1 MRPRRGAGSP
11 WRPAWARGNAMR
23 STWLAAVGVEL
34 CSTFL
39 NVAGKQCFRQAHV
52 ANLKIYYVF
61 AVLLMGISTATS
73 SIAML
78 LGPNTLVSAIDGMII
93 VWNILLAPYTLGEP
107 ITVGRLT
114 AGIVI
119 TFGTCMTA
127 IFGNHHNVL
136 QTPTQYDEAIL
147 AWNAV
152 VYYVTF
158 YSMWLSLLYI
168 SCRGAYDMK
177 LESRLGGALRSSLAG
192 SIAGGGGL
200 FQKAMVCNLA
210 GERLQVALSTPWV
223 YCLFVF
229 WISAQVSAWVL
240 FATATAHHEALFCLP
255 IYEACL
261 IASSGIM
268 GYVVLHEA
276 VGPAYEVVHEA
287 VGYWLSVTILLS
299 GCYLLVGWP
308 FEWDPNREISQLSC
322 HLRRDQG
329 KKPPPA
335 AEGPK
340 KRPTEAS
347 PLVQP

>member
-1 MRPRRGAGSP
+1 MY
-11 WRPAWARGNAMR
+11 
-23 STWLAAVGVEL
+23 V
-34 CSTFL
+34 C
-39 NVAGKQCFRQAHV
+39 
-52 ANLKIYYVF
+52 IYLFVFAFHFVYMYVF
-61 AVLLMGISTATS
+61 VLLFRSRFWGS
-73 SIAML
+73 
-78 LGPNTLVSAIDGMII
+78 LVS
-93 VWNILLAPYTLGEP
+93 
-107 ITVGRLT
+107 
-114 AGIVI
+114 
-119 TFGTCMTA
+119 
-127 IFGNHHNVL
+127 
-136 QTPTQYDEAIL
+136 
-147 AWNAV
+147 
-152 VYYVTF
+152 
-158 YSMWLSLLYI
+158 SLHFFDFESF
-168 SCRGAYDMK
+168 SCGH
-177 LESRLGGALRSSLAG
+177 
-192 SIAGGGGL
+192 
-200 FQKAMVCNLA
+200 
-210 GERLQVALSTPWV
+210 
-223 YCLFVF
+223 CLFVF

-335 AEGPK
+335 AEGGK